1 MLDMVFNS
9 EYNGYILTYTVGHS
23 SDHYVKEKDMADV
36 RALSC
41 NTVYVTLYM

>member
-23 SDHYVKEKDMADV
+23 SD
-36 RALSC
+36 R
-41 NTVYVTLYM
+41 